1 MTREKALEILRHIFN
16 TCCAECISKK
26 CEGCELEALDMAIE
40 ALDRQK
46 GEWANIPIGNLK
58 QCSNC
63 GYICTPILADQTEN
77 IYNFC
82 PNCGADMRGEEL

>member
-1 MTREKALEILRHIFN
+1 MTREKAIKILKDYSQYSYGIYHNNEEDTQAF
-16 TCCAECISKK
+16 
-26 CEGCELEALDMAIE
+26 DMAIE

-46 GEWANIPIGNLK
+46 GEWADIPIGNMK

-63 GYICTPILADQTEN
+63 GYICTPILAGRTES

-82 PNCGADMRGEEL
+82 PNCGADMRGEKL